1 MTYSL
6 LFYAKLHANRNKTT
20 QQHRV
25 SQYCGD
31 NAACL
36 DFWGPKYGAASLS
49 TLDVSFPPLRLVRGE
64 GKTCTEPTERADR
77 AASHTD
83 LCGFI
88 HEYVMRHSYIRCL
101 DPCLH
106 SEGNNNKLVVN
117 VDDFLRFGNRAFNWV
132 NWV

>member
-1 MTYSL
+1 MQSST
-6 LFYAKLHANRNKTT
+6 RTEIKTT

-77 AASHTD
+77 AASQTD

-88 HEYVMRHSYIRCL
+88 HEHVMRHSCLRCL
-101 DPCLH
+101 DLCLH
-106 SEGNNNKLVVN
+106 CEGNNNKLVVN
-117 VDDFLRFGNRAFNWV
+117 VDEFLRFVIGYLIG
-132 NWV
+132 